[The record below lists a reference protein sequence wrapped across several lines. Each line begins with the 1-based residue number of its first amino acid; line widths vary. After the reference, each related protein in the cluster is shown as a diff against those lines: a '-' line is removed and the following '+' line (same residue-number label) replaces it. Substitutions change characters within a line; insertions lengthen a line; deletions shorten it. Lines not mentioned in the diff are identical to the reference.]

1 MKARENKM
9 AVSLSG
15 AFSNRSGSTQRSRY
29 TSNSKLIK
37 SGLFQAIGQKKKG
50 FIEAELEQRNL

>member
-1 MKARENKM
+1 M
-9 AVSLSG
+9 AVSLAG

-50 FIEAELEQRNL
+50 FVDAELEQRNL